1 MSDITTQ
8 SFLQAH
14 KESECCNEIIGNL
27 DEFRDGEK
35 ISPKQDK
42 ELTCSEKKERR
53 EVRMNER
60 GCGIYCDEWNF
71 WLRVCPQI

>member
-14 KESECCNEIIGNL
+14 RESECCNEIIGNV

-35 ISPKQDK
+35 TYPSEEK
-42 ELTCSEKKERR
+42 ELIGSYSEQK
-53 EVRMNER
+53 ER
-60 GCGIYCDEWNF
+60 GCGIYWDEWNF